1 MALCGGMLVGDV
13 QSGQAPIKAI
23 AELKNGSGDTIGTA
37 RLTEQANGILVQLY
51 AKKLHLG

>member
-1 MALCGGMLVGDV
+1 MLVGDV